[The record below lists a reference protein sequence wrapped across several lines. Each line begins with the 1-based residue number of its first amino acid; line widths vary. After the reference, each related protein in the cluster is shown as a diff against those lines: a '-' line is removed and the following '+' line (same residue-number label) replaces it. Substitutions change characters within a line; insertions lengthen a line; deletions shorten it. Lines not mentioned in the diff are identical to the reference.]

1 MTLLL
6 FERKKDVGEMTKISI
21 PKEWETHWCTVVVGK
36 NPLKISAQLC
46 LNCKI
51 IPSLHKILNIQ
62 HMLLNTFHVK
72 GTVARDFWPFFAE
85 KIRSGPHMDRKKP
98 FRAFSR
104 TTLRKRKISRNRFCL
119 FIRSPGG
126 VFFIKRKVS
135 KISWHCPL
143 MIIRQL
149 LNFCWKL
156 SKL

>member
-36 NPLKISAQLC
+36 NPLKLSAQLC

-85 KIRSGPHMDRKKP
+85 KIRSGPHMDRKKR

-104 TTLRKRKISRNRFCL
+104 TSLRKRKISRNRFCL
-119 FIRSPGG
+119 FSVHTEPRWS
-126 VFFIKRKVS
+126 FFYQKKSV
-135 KISWHCPL
+135 KNL
-143 MIIRQL
+143 VT
-149 LNFCWKL
+149 L
-156 SKL
+156 SINDNKAIA